1 MKAQRV
7 RKSRP
12 LKIKFLLMTVVT
24 SAGLAVFL
32 APSDAQADKD
42 KPEHTDSIDCEK
54 PKGAKSNYS
63 WSEGTISVTVYF
75 NNHCVHEVK
84 AKLVVEDT
92 RYPDTYTETCM
103 VTNGGTKGKKKFR
116 IGAVNLL
123 KNIKKAPGDDC

>member
-1 MKAQRV
+1 M
-7 RKSRP
+7 RKPRP
-12 LKIKFLLMTVVT
+12 LNIKSLLMTVMA

-32 APSDAQADKD
+32 APSSAQAD
-42 KPEHTDSIDCEK
+42 KPEHTDSIECEK

-75 NNHCVHEVK
+75 NNHCAHKVK

-103 VTNGGTKGKKKFR
+103 VTNGGTQGKKKFR